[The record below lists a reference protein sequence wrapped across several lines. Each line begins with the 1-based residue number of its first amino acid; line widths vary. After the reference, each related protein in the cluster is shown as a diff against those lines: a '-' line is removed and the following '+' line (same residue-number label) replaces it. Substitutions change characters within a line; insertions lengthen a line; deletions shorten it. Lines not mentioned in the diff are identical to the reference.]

1 MIQALVNAFK
11 IADLRKKLLFTFF
24 IIAVYRLG
32 AHIPTPGIDV
42 TKLKPLFEQS
52 ALLGFLNVFTGGA
65 LEEFAVFALGIMPYI
80 TAAIIMELLTV
91 VIPQVEELMKQGEEG
106 RRKITQW
113 TRYLTLFLCFTQAVA
128 ILSFVQGTL
137 KISLPLANKVIIV
150 VTLVTGGV
158 VVMWLGELITQR
170 GVGNGMSIL
179 IFISIISRFPQAIL
193 ETIQVASPFFI
204 GLVVLVVAFV
214 FAAIIFIEE
223 GQRRIPVSYAKRV
236 VGRKVYGGASTYLP
250 VKINS
255 AGVIPIIFASSVLLF
270 PASLAR
276 FFTSPFLQRISQLF
290 DINQPLY
297 LITYFL
303 LIIFF
308 TFFYSEIVFNP
319 LRLADDLKKW
329 GGFIPGVRPG
339 RPTAEYINK
348 VLSRV
353 TFPGAVFLGL
363 VALFPTIL
371 LAQTKVPFF
380 KFFGGTSILITVGVA
395 LESVK
400 QLEAQLLMRHYEGIL
415 K

>member
-128 ILSFVQGTL
+128 IVSFVQGTL

-276 FFTSPFLQRISQLF
+276 FFTSPFFQKISQLF

-371 LAQTKVPFF
+371 LAQTRVPFF

>member
-1 MIQALVNAFK
+1 
-11 IADLRKKLLFTFF
+11 
-24 IIAVYRLG
+24 LG

-276 FFTSPFLQRISQLF
+276 FFTSPFFQKISQLF

>member
-1 MIQALVNAFK
+1 MIEALLNAFR
-11 IADLRKKLLFTFF
+11 IPDLRRKILFTLAM
-24 IIAVYRLG
+24 IGVYRLG
-32 AHIPTPGIDV
+32 AHIPTPGVDI
-42 TKLKPLFEQS
+42 TRLKSLFQS
-52 ALLGFLNVFTGGA
+52 GLLGFLNLFTGGA
-65 LEEFAVFALGIMPYI
+65 LEELAVFALGIMPYI

-91 VIPQVEELMKQGEEG
+91 VIPQVEEWARQGEEG

-113 TRYLTLFLCFTQAVA
+113 TRYLTLLLCFTQSIA
-128 ILSFVQGTL
+128 IVSFIQSAL
-137 KISLPLANKVIIV
+137 KISLPLLNKVVIV
-150 VTLVTGGV
+150 LTLVAGGLII
-158 VVMWLGELITQR
+158 MWLGELITQR
-170 GVGNGMSIL
+170 GVGNGMSLL
-179 IFISIISRFPQAIL
+179 IFVSIISRFPQAVI
-193 ETIQVASPFFI
+193 ETYQVASPSFI
-204 GLVVLVVAFV
+204 GLLLVVVLTV

-236 VGRKVYGGASTYLP
+236 VGRRVYGGSSTYLP

-276 FFTSPFLQRISQLF
+276 FFPSQFLQRISQLF

-297 LITYFL
+297 LISYFV

-308 TFFYSEIVFNP
+308 TFFYSEVVFNP

-348 VLSRV
+348 VLARV
-353 TFPGAVFLGL
+353 TFPGAIFLGL
-363 VALFPTIL
+363 VALLPVIL

-380 KFFGGTSILITVGVA
+380 KFFGGISILIIVGVA

>member
-11 IADLRKKLLFTFF
+11 IADLRKKLFFTFF
-24 IIAVYRLG
+24 LIVVYRLG

-42 TKLKPLFEQS
+42 IKLKPFFEQS

-91 VIPQVEELMKQGEEG
+91 VIPQLEELMRQGEEG

-128 ILSFVQGTL
+128 IVSFVQGTL
-137 KISLPLANKVIIV
+137 RISLPLANKVIIV

-193 ETIQVASPFFI
+193 QTIQVASPFFI
-204 GLVVLVVAFV
+204 GLIVLVVAFV

-270 PASLAR
+270 PASLAS
-276 FFTSPFLQRISQLF
+276 FFTSPLLQKISQLF

-319 LRLADDLKKW
+319 LRIADDLKKW

-380 KFFGGTSILITVGVA
+380 NFFGGTSILITVGVA

-400 QLEAQLLMRHYEGIL
+400 RLEAQLLMRHYEGIL

>member
-276 FFTSPFLQRISQLF
+276 FFTSPFFQKISQLF

>member
-52 ALLGFLNVFTGGA
+52 ALLGFLNLFTGGA

-113 TRYLTLFLCFTQAVA
+113 TRYLTLFLCFTQSVA
-128 ILSFVQGTL
+128 IVSFVQGTL
-137 KISLPLANKVIIV
+137 KISLPFVNKVIII

-214 FAAIIFIEE
+214 FGAIIFIEE

-276 FFTSPFLQRISQLF
+276 FFTSPFLRKISQLF

-339 RPTAEYINK
+339 RATAEYINR